1 MERTLQINDFFDFDE
16 LFNKLKM
23 EILEKQV
30 KGKLLS
36 EDLVKTFQKLYST
49 IDELLAKVGKRMVA
63 VVQGSHSCSQNEN
76 VTKILT
82 LLENLFVGS
91 EEGNPSQLIEFLDQ
105 IRHDIISKNDLNAES
120 LSKKISGTAQ

>member
-1 MERTLQINDFFDFDE
+1 MERTLHINDFLDFDK
-16 LFNKLKM
+16 LFKNYKM

-30 KGKLLS
+30 EGKLLS
-36 EDLVKTFQKLYST
+36 EDLVKTFQRLYST
-49 IDELLAKVGKRMVA
+49 IDELLARVGKRMVA
-63 VVQGSHSCSQNEN
+63 VVQGSHSSSQNEN

-91 EEGNPSQLIEFLDQ
+91 HDGNPAQVIEFLDQ
-105 IRHDIISKNDLNAES
+105 IRNDIISKNDLNAES

>member
-1 MERTLQINDFFDFDE
+1 MQINDFFDFEE
-16 LFNKLKM
+16 LFKNFKI

-30 KGKLLS
+30 KGKLAS

-63 VVQGSHSCSQNEN
+63 VVQGSHSSCQNEN
-76 VTKILT
+76 SAKILT

-91 EEGNPSQLIEFLDQ
+91 DEGNPAKMIEFLDQ
-105 IRHDIISKNDLNAES
+105 IRTDIISKNDLNSES
-120 LSKKISGTAQ
+120 LSKKISGNSQ

>member
-1 MERTLQINDFFDFDE
+1 MERTLQINDFFDFEE
-16 LFNKLKM
+16 LFKNFKI

-30 KGKLLS
+30 KGKLAS

-63 VVQGSHSCSQNEN
+63 VVQGSHSSCQNEN
-76 VTKILT
+76 SAKILT

-91 EEGNPSQLIEFLDQ
+91 DEGNPAKMIEFLDQ
-105 IRHDIISKNDLNAES
+105 IRTDIISKNDLNSES
-120 LSKKISGTAQ
+120 LSKKISGNSQ

>member
-1 MERTLQINDFFDFDE
+1 MERTLQINDFFDFEE
-16 LFNKLKM
+16 LFKNFKI

-30 KGKLLS
+30 KGKLAS

-63 VVQGSHSCSQNEN
+63 VVQGSHSSCQNEN
-76 VTKILT
+76 SAKILT

-91 EEGNPSQLIEFLDQ
+91 DEGNPAKMIEFLDQ
-105 IRHDIISKNDLNAES
+105 IRTDIISRNDLNSES
-120 LSKKISGTAQ
+120 LSKKISGNSQ

>member
-1 MERTLQINDFFDFDE
+1 MERALQINDFFDFDE

-30 KGKLLS
+30 KGKLVS

-63 VVQGSHSCSQNEN
+63 VVQGSHSSSQNEN
-76 VTKILT
+76 VAKILS

-91 EEGNPSQLIEFLDQ
+91 DEGNPAQMIEFLDQ
-105 IRHDIISKNDLNAES
+105 IRTDIISKNDLNSES

>member
-49 IDELLAKVGKRMVA
+49 IDELLARVGKRMVA

-91 EEGNPSQLIEFLDQ
+91 EEGNPAQLIEFLDQ

>member
-36 EDLVKTFQKLYST
+36 ADLVKTFQKLYST

-76 VTKILT
+76 FTKILT

-91 EEGNPSQLIEFLDQ
+91 HDGNPAQVIEFLDQ
-105 IRHDIISKNDLNAES
+105 IRNDIISKNDVNAES

>member
-1 MERTLQINDFFDFDE
+1 MERALQINDFFDFDE

-30 KGKLLS
+30 KGKLVS

-63 VVQGSHSCSQNEN
+63 VVQGSHSSSQNEN
-76 VTKILT
+76 VAKILS

-91 EEGNPSQLIEFLDQ
+91 DEGNP
-105 IRHDIISKNDLNAES
+105 A
-120 LSKKISGTAQ
+120 

>member
-1 MERTLQINDFFDFDE
+1 MERILQINDFFDFEE
-16 LFNKLKM
+16 LFKNFKI

-30 KGKLLS
+30 KGKLAS

-63 VVQGSHSCSQNEN
+63 VVQGSHSSSQNEN
-76 VTKILT
+76 SAKILT

-91 EEGNPSQLIEFLDQ
+91 HDGNPAQVIEFLDQ
-105 IRHDIISKNDLNAES
+105 IRNDIISKNDVNAER
-120 LSKKISGTAQ
+120 LSKKISGSAQ